1 MGGMGLGLQAGQP
14 RLMEAMAGFTDALVA
29 AMELGADLLGSVP
42 LVARQQNLA
51 AAQGEGVGG
60 LVSGSPVPLD

>member
-14 RLMEAMAGFTDALVA
+14 RLMEGMAGFTDALVA
-29 AMELGADLLGSVP
+29 AMELGADL
-42 LVARQQNLA
+42 QI
-51 AAQGEGVGG
+51 GG